1 MNILVIAPLPPP
13 LNGQSL
19 AADTIYRALASFNNV
34 KTVDMAKLRPK
45 SFRDKVGRYF
55 EVFSFLIQ
63 VLFKQYKCNLIYLT
77 ISESI
82 AGNIKDICIY
92 LICFGK
98 LKNTFVHMLG
108 GAGMKSILE
117 KKGILYRLNKFFI
130 SKMRGVIVEGQAQAN
145 TFSQLI
151 NSERINIVPN
161 FAEDFLFVSEDEVRH
176 KFADTEPVQILF
188 LSNLL
193 YGKGHNELADAYIAL
208 SDEFKKKIKVVF
220 VGGFESDGH
229 RRLFFDKIFNYENL
243 TYYGN
248 FVSGNDKRALYCQSH
263 IFCLPTYYPFEG
275 QPISI
280 LEAYATGCAVIT
292 TYHSG
297 IPEVFTDKINGIVVE
312 KKSVDSIKVAIEH
325 CVINRTKLIDTA
337 IFNRNI
343 ASRKYRTE
351 IYCSSLLNIIGV
363 SKNSYR

>member
-1 MNILVIAPLPPP
+1 MNILLIAPLPPP

-34 KTVDMAKLRPK
+34 KTVNMAKLRPK
-45 SFRDKVGRYF
+45 SFMDKVGRCF

-63 VLFKQYKCNLIYLT
+63 VLFKQYRCNLIYLT

-117 KKGILYRLNKFFI
+117 RKGVLFKLNKFFI

-145 TFSQLI
+145 TFAQLI
-151 NSERINIVPN
+151 NSERIHIVPN
-161 FAEDFLFVSEDEVRH
+161 FAEDFLLVSEDEVRH
-176 KFADTEPVQILF
+176 KFTDTNPLQILF

-208 SDEFKKKIKVVF
+208 SDEIKKRVKIVF
-220 VGGFESDGH
+220 VGGFESDEYKK
-229 RRLFFDKIFNYENL
+229 LFFNKITNYENL
-243 TYYGN
+243 IYYGN

-263 IFCLPTYYPFEG
+263 IFCLPTYYPYEG

-280 LEAYATGCAVIT
+280 LEAFATGCAVIT

-297 IPEVFTDKINGIVVE
+297 IPEIFTDKINGIVVE
-312 KKSVDSIKVAIEH
+312 KKSVDSIKVAIEQ
-325 CVINRTKLIDTA
+325 CVANRTKLFDTA

-343 ASRKYRTE
+343 AYQKYRTE
-351 IYCSSLLNIIGV
+351 VYCSSLLKIMCL
-363 SKNSYR
+363 